1 MSVKGCYSPDESLP
15 HSYSYDVD
23 SADDASVC
31 SEGSG
36 ICMSPGLGQN
46 ANPELKYSYRPTW
59 NQGHRSYMHNPLG
72 AVPYIH
78 PVNTRWAPQPAP
90 IVYSPPIYGQSGPS
104 PFVSESYESENRLD
118 QSPNDY
124 PQVKTEHKNYFSP
137 IDVTLNELRMA
148 DIQLQSE
155 IRTGLNSQRATL
167 SQSSG
172 AVQKQLRQAQKC
184 CDAIEK
190 QLKIVDG
197 RCNDRQTSAQ
207 EIKELRGQ
215 LMTLIK
221 GQKSLRR
228 CLKRERR
235 KGARA

>member
-1 MSVKGCYSPDESLP
+1 MSVKYCDSAEEGSPQSC
-15 HSYSYDVD
+15 SYDVD

-31 SEGSG
+31 SQDSG
-36 ICMSPGLGQN
+36 ICMSPGWGPN
-46 ANPELKYSYRPTW
+46 AKPELKYSYGPTW
-59 NQGHRSYMHNPLG
+59 NQGHPSYMHNPLG
-72 AVPYIH
+72 AVPYML

-90 IVYSPPIYGQSGPS
+90 IVCLPPTYDQSHPS
-104 PFVSESYESENRLD
+104 QFVSESCESENRLY

-137 IDVTLNELRMA
+137 IDVALNELRMA

-167 SQSSG
+167 SQSSS

-184 CDAIEK
+184 FDAIKK
-190 QLKIVDG
+190 QLKIVER
-197 RCNDRQTSAQ
+197 RCDDRQVSAQ
-207 EIKELRGQ
+207 EIKELRGKV
-215 LMTLIK
+215 MTAIK